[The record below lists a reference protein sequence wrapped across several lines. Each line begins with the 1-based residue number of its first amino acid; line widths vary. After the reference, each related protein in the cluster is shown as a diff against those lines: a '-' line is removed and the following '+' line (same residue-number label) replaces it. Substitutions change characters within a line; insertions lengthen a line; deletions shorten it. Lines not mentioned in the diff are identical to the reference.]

1 MMAGLDA
8 FVLTFGVPDVIEGGL
23 IAVRPHARFSTQRSA
38 ACVRLHL
45 VARDKCLRHRRLA
58 F

>member
-1 MMAGLDA
+1 MAGLDA